1 MRSEWAQSINKHL
14 QVMRMSELSIGIHA
28 VLPTEESSPPTV
40 LIFIRKTLKS
50 ENTSVVVL

>member
-28 VLPTEESSPPTV
+28 VLPTEDSSPLTV
-40 LIFIRKTLKS
+40 HIFI
-50 ENTSVVVL
+50 